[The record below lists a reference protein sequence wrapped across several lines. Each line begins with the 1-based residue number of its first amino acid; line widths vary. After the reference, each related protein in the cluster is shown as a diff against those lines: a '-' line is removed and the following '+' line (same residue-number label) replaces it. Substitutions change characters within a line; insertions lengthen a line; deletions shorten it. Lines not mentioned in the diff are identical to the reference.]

1 MAPLGFPTT
10 MLYAF
15 LASPICAICPA
26 QLILLYSVA
35 LIIFYEQYKSLCHE
49 SNADLCS
56 DVTAGTFRRKA
67 ISILGKNASIFW

>member
-15 LASPICAICPA
+15 LSSPHMSYLPCPTHHPVFGRPSN
-26 QLILLYSVA
+26 I
-35 LIIFYEQYKSLCHE
+35 YEQYKSLCHE

-56 DVTAGTFRRKA
+56 DVTAGTF
-67 ISILGKNASIFW
+67 